1 MASFNKLFEVNLHAN
16 PSVGLT
22 LESNMHAIPEVSTRA
37 VPETQANFTL
47 NLIAMIC
54 GLGVVVLVCLATSGV
69 DMSIGFF

>member
-1 MASFNKLFEVNLHAN
+1 
-16 PSVGLT
+16 
-22 LESNMHAIPEVSTRA
+22 MHAIPEVSTRA